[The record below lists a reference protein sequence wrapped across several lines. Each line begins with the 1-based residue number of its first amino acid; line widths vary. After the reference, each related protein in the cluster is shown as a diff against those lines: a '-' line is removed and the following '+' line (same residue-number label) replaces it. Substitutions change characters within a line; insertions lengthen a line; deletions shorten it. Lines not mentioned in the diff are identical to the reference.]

1 MKSQITLEIK
11 NNAKIRLK
19 EIIEFL
25 SERWTAVTT
34 TKTESRVATI
44 VRRPTVE
51 GKLSALTTS
60 AISAVLAKV

>member
-11 NNAKIRLK
+11 NNAKVRLK

-25 SERWTAVTT
+25 SESWITVTT
-34 TKTESRVATI
+34 TNRESKVAAM

-51 GKLSALTTS
+51 DKFSVLTTS
-60 AISAVLAKV
+60 AISAVLARV